1 MAYRYHDDLAQVAP
15 TDLVGFFVG
24 WPNTPTPS
32 THFRLLGRSS
42 QFVVATEPGSSR
54 VIGFVTALTD
64 GVLSAYISHLEVLPE
79 HRGRGVGGEL
89 VRQILARLDP
99 IYMVDLIC
107 DPEVQPF
114 YEALGLTK
122 YSGMILRNYLAQAG
136 TPGEPPHADS

>member
-1 MAYRYHDDLAQVAP
+1 MAYRYHDDLAQVAS

-24 WPNTPTPS
+24 WPNAPTPS
-32 THFRLLGRSS
+32 THVRLLERSS

-136 TPGEPPHADS
+136 TPGEPPH